1 MVVEKTTPS
10 LVHHWL
16 QHLQETQKN
25 IQHIFTQNIDG
36 LEDGIDC
43 PITHLHGILSSGH
56 CLQCKYGMKPHL
68 INRKQVTPE
77 RLVQSYTTGTVCHC
91 EHCEGV
97 IKPDI
102 LFYNEQVSGNVLSS
116 FQQEAKAADLL
127 LILGTSLSTYPVSN
141 CLSFF
146 QDCDIVGWK

>member
-1 MVVEKTTPS
+1 MVVEKTSPS

-16 QHLQETQKN
+16 RHLQEMEKN
-25 IQHIFTQNIDG
+25 INHIFTQNIDG

-56 CLQCKYGMKPHL
+56 CLQCKYGIKMYITDRKPVHS
-68 INRKQVTPE
+68 E
-77 RLVQSYTTGTVCHC
+77 RLVHSYKTGTVCHC

-97 IKPDI
+97 VKPDI
-102 LFYNEQVSGNVLSS
+102 LFYNEQVSGNILSS
-116 FQQEAKAADLL
+116 FQQEAQAADLL
-127 LILGTSLSTYPVSN
+127 LILGTSLSTYPVSK

-146 QDCDIVGWK
+146 QNCDIV